1 MPNRTSIAS
10 ILLSLVGS
18 IVLFSAEVDAQEALI
33 IDKPREIEKAQ
44 EIGRT
49 RKLLQQQ
56 PDGLYIAEA
65 EEFQL
70 LEPKGESVGWVPQ
83 QLGKNYYAA
92 TFANAFLSRK
102 AFLGAPAQCNE
113 TIASLDVEIAESG
126 RYLVLARYEAAFRFE
141 TQFGIEILQQ
151 GRSVFHRK
159 YGGRDQLKIW
169 AFSQKL
175 QTEVGWSWGAGENM
189 VWEGHDAWADL
200 EAGPASIRLIAREQP
215 EPAAKRHI
223 DLVMLT
229 SDQQQVEQRIEKES
243 YLPLDGMLTQSGD
256 VYLRVTNLSSE
267 PLVFQGKAAPGG
279 GNWQQHSPYWVH
291 QRDWK
296 LPSISIESNQTSEWV
311 EVGSNMDTLADGQWF
326 WTGDQTYKA
335 EFGIRELD
343 GSIQTLAVFEGEGDL
358 PLAADADTRYRR
370 RLRRQEQVLYDLLAE
385 LKRDPPTAN
394 TLAPTSTPIYAV
406 TFDALD
412 QGEHSAAVEEF
423 KSLFSLTDTE
433 PDASPNRGYIDVR
446 GVPTS
451 QLAEHC
457 KKLGDQAQNVRVV
470 SLGDEI
476 SLPSPSG
483 ANVDADFQQW
493 LKSQGLTT
501 NAILKG
507 QPLPK
512 EGPLYRIDETSK
524 SQWPGIYY
532 WSRRY
537 QYHYGIQEIK
547 KRTDILRQWLP
558 NASIGANFSPH
569 YPQEHMFLGE
579 VFKWVTVFRD
589 EGMTLPW
596 SEDYIW
602 QLPVGTPQMNN
613 INLDLFRA
621 ANRHA
626 ADRDVMYYVM
636 PHMPNNTPRQWR
648 RLFFSALGH
657 GMTMVNL
664 FEFRPVH
671 VAYTE
676 NHVDDPEMYRMIL
689 KSFRELA
696 KFEDVIQNGN
706 PVQGKAALW
715 FSETADIWDDNH
727 GSFAAAKRSLYTL
740 LRHQQIPLDF
750 VVEAD
755 AIDGTLDQYRVL
767 YLTDAHVSQRASHAL
782 WKWVQQGGT
791 LFATAGAGQF
801 DEYNEPNVTL
811 QNLLGLRHRKME
823 TPENSQITWIKQDLP
838 FAQPID
844 TLKPT
849 SELLKRDSSS
859 SETGSATRIFGA
871 KDTFAPTDDAQALL
885 KFSADSPAAIRR
897 KAGEGEVVYCGFL
910 PGLSYFAPAI
920 PRQPVDRGATDDALV
935 HFLPTDFDRMMMELV
950 RETTLT
956 KVRPE
961 ILSND
966 GLVESLWVQSPEG
979 SAVILVNWS
988 STPKSQLT
996 VQLPKAWEGKTITRA
1011 SGLPIQIQ
1019 VNQGIPEV
1027 TLELDVADALM
1038 IQ

>member
-1 MPNRTSIAS
+1 VNRHRLTSVCLTALFCCLTFSTPAHSQVDPITEAKKIGKS
-10 ILLSLVGS
+10 RKIL
-18 IVLFSAEVDAQEALI
+18 
-33 IDKPREIEKAQ
+33 R
-44 EIGRT
+44 
-49 RKLLQQQ
+49 QQ

-65 EEFQL
+65 EEFQPTDSN
-70 LEPKGESVGWVPQ
+70 ETSGWTPQ
-83 QLGKNYYAA
+83 RLGQNYYAA

-102 AFLGAPAQCNE
+102 AFLGAPAQCAE
-113 TIASLDVEIAESG
+113 TIASLDVEIAEAG

-141 TQFGIEILQQ
+141 TRYEIEILQN
-151 GRSVFHRK
+151 GERVFRRN

-175 QTEVGWSWGAGENM
+175 KTEVGWSWGAGENM

-200 EAGPASIRLIAREQP
+200 KAGAATIRLIAREQP
-215 EPAAKRHI
+215 EPAAKRNV

-229 SDQQQVEQRIEKES
+229 SDHQQVEQRIEKES

-267 PLVFQGKAAPGG
+267 PLVFRGKAAPGG

-291 QRDWK
+291 QRNWK
-296 LPSISIESNQTSEWV
+296 LPSISIDPNRTSEWV

-326 WTGDQTYKA
+326 WTGNEPYKA
-335 EFGIRELD
+335 EFGVREAD

-370 RLRRQEQVLYDLLAE
+370 RLRRQEQVLYDLLAD
-385 LKRDPPTAN
+385 LKTAN
-394 TLAPTSTPIYAV
+394 PAAHSVAPKATPIYAS
-406 TFDALD
+406 TFEALD
-412 QGEHSAAVEEF
+412 QGEHLAAVKEF
-423 KSLFSLTDTE
+423 KSLFSLTDTT
-433 PDASPNRGYIDVR
+433 PDASSNRGYIDVR
-446 GVPTS
+446 GVPTA
-451 QLAEHC
+451 QLAEYC
-457 KKLGDQAQNVRVV
+457 QKLGDRAKNIRVV

-483 ANVDADFQQW
+483 ANVDEDFRQW
-493 LKSQGLTT
+493 LKSKGLTV
-501 NAILKG
+501 NAILQGKS
-507 QPLPK
+507 LPQ
-512 EGPLYRIDETSK
+512 EGPRYRTDDATQME
-524 SQWPGIYY
+524 WPGIYY

-547 KRTDILRQWLP
+547 KRTDILRQHLP
-558 NASIGANFSPH
+558 NAAIGANFSPH

-579 VFKWVTVFRD
+579 VFKWVTVFRE

-621 ANRHA
+621 ANRHNSE
-626 ADRDVMYYVM
+626 RDIMYYVM
-636 PHMPNNTPRQWR
+636 PHMPNNTPHQWR

-689 KSFRELA
+689 KSFRELTQ
-696 KFEDVIQNGN
+696 FEEIIQKGK
-706 PVQGKAALW
+706 PAQGKAALW
-715 FSETADIWDDNH
+715 FSETADIWGDNQ

-755 AIDGTLDQYRVL
+755 AQDGTLNQYQVL
-767 YLTDAHVSQRASHAL
+767 YLTDAHVSQGASQAIQ
-782 WKWVQQGGT
+782 KWVQQGGT

-801 DEYNEPNVTL
+801 DEYNQPNETL
-811 QNLLGLRHRKME
+811 QNLLGLSRRKIE
-823 TPENSQITWIKQDLP
+823 TSEDSQITWIKQDLP
-838 FAQPID
+838 FAEPID
-844 TLKPT
+844 TLRPT
-849 SELLKRDSSS
+849 PDFLGLDVDSS
-859 SETGSATRIFGA
+859 TAHSATRIFGA
-871 KDTFAPTDDAQALL
+871 KDSFDPSDDAQVLL

-897 KAGEGEVVYCGFL
+897 RVGKGELIYCGFL

-920 PRQPVDRGATDDALV
+920 PKRPVDRGATDEALV
-935 HFLPTDFDRMMMELV
+935 HFLPTDFDRTMSDLV
-950 RETTLT
+950 RATTLN
-956 KVRPE
+956 KVTPDV
-961 ILSND
+961 LSND
-966 GLVESLWVQSPEG
+966 GLVETLWVQSPHG

-988 STPKSQLT
+988 NTPKSELT
-996 VQLPKAWEGKTITRA
+996 LKLPKAWSGKAISRA
-1011 SGLPIQIQ
+1011 SGLPVQ
-1019 VNQGIPEV
+1019 VQTRQGIPEV
-1027 TLELDVADALM
+1027 TLKLDVADALI